1 MTPPSAERWSV
12 ESWMRDW
19 VKRDCREG
27 WRDSSQPPRHGWRF
41 LFDYEHN
48 IWLVF
53 LGFWVIEPVPG
64 PRAVHQVGLV
74 SRRSRS
80 LPFLLLAGAFRG
92 RRRARRF
99 WVLAMFLLGMIYVP
113 INQSAWGIYIFIA
126 ASLPEVSES
135 TNTVIGLLLLQC
147 GAIIAQSWSFHLSAW
162 TWSMGLGFTLLVG
175 MNRLRMEQKHRAD
188 AKLRM
193 AHEEIE
199 QLAKTAER
207 ERIARDMH
215 DILGHSLS
223 LIVLKS
229 ELAGRLLGSQPTRA
243 ALEIAEIETTA
254 RQALAEVRKTISG
267 YRSEGFASEL
277 TRAAQVLETAGVR
290 LTRPATAPHLTPRHE
305 ATLSLVLREAV
316 TNIVRHAG
324 ARECSIEVSTAEDR
338 TQLVIADDGRG
349 DIRQE
354 GNGLRGMR
362 ERVQE
367 SGGSLSLESSRGTRL
382 QIELPQLKASASFP
396 QRSSS
401 REQTNSR
408 RPAEDQAMAL
418 ARWLLC
424 SRSRRTSPWWHG
436 RAMDVRR

>member
-1 MTPPSAERWSV
+1 MSPRSPHNWSV
-12 ESWMRDW
+12 GGCLSDLLR
-19 VKRDCREG
+19 KDCPNGQQEASRPYFSRG
-27 WRDSSQPPRHGWRF
+27 WRRW
-41 LFDYEHN
+41 LDYEHSV
-48 IWLVF
+48 WLVF
-53 LGFWVIEPVPG
+53 LGFWFLQPYLDHEPLRYWVYLSVALVVFIFFYLMAHHG
-64 PRAVHQVGLV
+64 PARF
-74 SRRSRS
+74 RR
-80 LPFLLLAGAFRG
+80 LYVF
-92 RRRARRF
+92 
-99 WVLAMFLLGMIYVP
+99 AMFLLAMVYVP
-113 INQSAWGIYIFIA
+113 INQSAWGIYIYIA

-135 TNTVIGLLLLQC
+135 TSTVIGLLLAQC
-147 GAIIAQSWSFHLSAW
+147 GVVVAQSLFFHLSAW
-162 TWSMGLGFTLLVG
+162 TWSMGVGFTLLIG
-175 MNRLRMEQKHRAD
+175 MNRLRMEQKYRAD

-229 ELAGRLLGSQPTRA
+229 ELAGRLLASQPTRA

-254 RQALAEVRKTISG
+254 RQALAEVRKTITG

-277 TRAAQVLETAGVR
+277 TRAAQILETAGVR
-290 LTRPATAPHLTPRHE
+290 LNRPTKAPYLPPRHE

-324 ARECSIEVSTAEDR
+324 ASECSIELSTAKDH
-338 TQLVIADDGRG
+338 TQMVIADDGRG

-367 SGGSLSLESSRGTRL
+367 LGGRLSLDSNRGTRL
-382 QIELPQLKASASFP
+382 QIELPPFHV
-396 QRSSS
+396 
-401 REQTNSR
+401 E
-408 RPAEDQAMAL
+408 AE
-418 ARWLLC
+418 
-424 SRSRRTSPWWHG
+424 P
-436 RAMDVRR
+436 

>member
-1 MTPPSAERWSV
+1 MTPQSLQRWSV
-12 ESWMRDW
+12 GTGLRDW
-19 VKRDCREG
+19 VNRDSREG
-27 WRDSSQPPRHGWRF
+27 WRDNSQLPLRSWRCWF
-41 LFDYEHN
+41 AYEHT

-53 LGFWVIEPVPG
+53 LGFWFLQPYLDHEPL
-64 PRAVHQVGLV
+64 RYWLWLAAAIAL
-74 SRRSRS
+74 
-80 LPFLLLAGAFRG
+80 FLTFYLLAHNGPP
-92 RRRARRF
+92 RARRMWVVAMF
-99 WVLAMFLLGMIYVP
+99 VLAMVYVP
-113 INQSAWGIYIFIA
+113 VNQSAWGIYIYIA
-126 ASLPEVSES
+126 ATLPEVSES

-147 GAIIAQSWSFHLSAW
+147 GAIVAQSLWFHLSAW

-175 MNRLRMEQKHRAD
+175 MNRLRMEQKYRGD

-229 ELAGRLLGSQPTRA
+229 ELAGRLLESQPSRA
-243 ALEIAEIETTA
+243 ALEIAEIETAA
-254 RQALAEVRKTISG
+254 RQALAEVRRTITG

-277 TRAAQVLETAGVR
+277 TRAARILETAGVR
-290 LTRPATAPHLTPRHE
+290 LNRPANAPYLTPRHDS
-305 ATLSLVLREAV
+305 TLSLVLREAV

-324 ARECSIEVSTAEDR
+324 ASECSIEVSTAEDR

-367 SGGSLSLESSRGTRL
+367 LGGRLSLESDRGTRL
-382 QIELPQLKASASFP
+382 QIELPQL
-396 QRSSS
+396 
-401 REQTNSR
+401 TGN
-408 RPAEDQAMAL
+408 AEVGE
-418 ARWLLC
+418 
-424 SRSRRTSPWWHG
+424 P
-436 RAMDVRR
+436 